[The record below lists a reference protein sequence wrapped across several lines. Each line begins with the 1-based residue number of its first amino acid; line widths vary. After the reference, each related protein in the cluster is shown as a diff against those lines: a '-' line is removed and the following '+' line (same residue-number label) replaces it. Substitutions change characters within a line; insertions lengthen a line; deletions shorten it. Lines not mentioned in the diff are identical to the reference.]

1 MKTFLEQQADL
12 VSKAIT
18 LARPYGLKRL
28 LVVLMSSLAQGLF
41 QVIGVTSIFPFL
53 ALAADPGR
61 LQRSNFG
68 RKFLEMFP
76 PMSETN
82 LLVVAG
88 VFAIAMLIL
97 SNAVSLVAE
106 FIRNRYAANFGHWL
120 RLKLL
125 RNIADRPYGDFL
137 QMNSSVLMKKVVTD
151 VVQYINTVLIP
162 LLDIVAKGATVIFL
176 VGALFVVNP
185 SIALGAAVLL
195 GAFYLVVFRGF
206 AQWRDRA
213 ADDMLA
219 AGRGMYIGAHELFC
233 GIKVVKVRGAE
244 EYFIGRFAGHSRV
257 AARLASRIPLLSN
270 APRYLV
276 EPLAF
281 SALVLVVLVS
291 IARGAD
297 FVSMLPNLGVM
308 ALAGYR
314 LLPAF
319 QMLYSQFTV
328 LSSSRHSLDEVY
340 SEMLEAETATGQGNA
355 ASLPVVGALPRL
367 TWQSE
372 IRLEKVGFTY
382 PNSDKPVLQDLSLT
396 IPKNTSVGVIGET
409 GCGKSTLI
417 DLILGLHSPGSGRIL
432 IDGVPLSPANRR
444 QWQQSIGYV
453 PQDIYLIDDTIE
465 ANIAFGV
472 PGEFVNHDRLREACV
487 AAQID
492 EFIQEELPLKFATV
506 VGERGA
512 RLSGGQKQRIG
523 LARALYHR
531 PELLV
536 LDEATSAL
544 DTETESEVMSAVNRL
559 RGKLTMIIIAHRT
572 STLVHCDR
580 ILDLSN
586 PTTFHPVT
594 VVALS
599 HTAEKE
605 GLPST

>member
-1 MKTFLEQQADL
+1 MKAFLEQQADL
-12 VSKAIT
+12 VGKAFA

-28 LVVLMSSLAQGLF
+28 LVVLISSLAQGLF

-53 ALAADPGR
+53 ALAADPSR
-61 LQRSNFG
+61 LQNSNYG
-68 RKFLEMFP
+68 RRFLELLP
-76 PMSETN
+76 PMSETG

-88 VFAIAMLIL
+88 AFAICMLLL

-106 FIRNRYAANFGHWL
+106 FTRNRYAANFGHWL

-125 RNIADRPYGDFL
+125 RELAARPYGAFL
-137 QMNSSVLMKKVVTD
+137 QMNSSILMKKVVTD
-151 VVQYINTVLIP
+151 VVQYVSTVLVP
-162 LLDIVAKGATVIFL
+162 LLDVVAKGTTVIFL
-176 VGALFVVNP
+176 VGALFLVNP
-185 SIALGAAVLL
+185 WIALGAAVLL
-195 GAFYLVVFRGF
+195 GAFYLVIFRSF
-206 AQWRDRA
+206 AKWRAHA
-213 ADDMLA
+213 AASMLE
-219 AGRGMYIGAHELFC
+219 AGRGMYIGANELFC
-233 GIKVVKVRGAE
+233 GIKVVKVRSAE
-244 EYFIGRFAGHSRV
+244 EYFIDRFARHSGI
-257 AARLASRIPLLSN
+257 AARLASKVPLLAN
-270 APRYLV
+270 APRYFV
-276 EPLAF
+276 EPVAF
-281 SALVLVVLVS
+281 SALVLAVLFYLV
-291 IARGAD
+291 RGAD
-297 FVSMLPNLGVM
+297 IVALLPNFGVM

-319 QMLYSQFTV
+319 QMLYTQITV

-340 SEMLEAETATGQGNA
+340 EEMMEAETATRRSESDGYLGSSA
-355 ASLPVVGALPRL
+355 ALP
-367 TWQSE
+367 TEWQRE
-372 IRLEKVGFTY
+372 IRLEGIGFSY
-382 PNSDKPVLQDLSLT
+382 PSAGKPVLENLT
-396 IPKNTSVGVIGET
+396 LEIRKNSSVGVVGET
-409 GCGKSTLI
+409 GCGKSTLV
-417 DLILGLHSPGSGRIL
+417 DLILGLHSPGAGRIL
-432 IDGVPLSPANRR
+432 IDGVLLSPANRR

-472 PGEFVNHDRLREACV
+472 PGEFVDHDRLREACV

-572 STLVHCDR
+572 STLAQCDR
-580 ILDLSN
+580 ILDLSD
-586 PTTFHPVT
+586 PATFHPVT
-594 VVALS
+594 KIALR
-599 HTAEKE
+599 HTAQKE
-605 GLPST
+605 GPPRT